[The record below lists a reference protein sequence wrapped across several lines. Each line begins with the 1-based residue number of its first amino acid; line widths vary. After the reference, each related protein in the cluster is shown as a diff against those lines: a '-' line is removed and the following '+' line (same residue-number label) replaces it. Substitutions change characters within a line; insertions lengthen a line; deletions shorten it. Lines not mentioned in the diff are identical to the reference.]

1 MRAIY
6 KIAKSELGTLFYSPI
21 AWLILVIFVFQ
32 IFSCFANL
40 LEYSVNMKT
49 LDQVQ
54 GYQSYML
61 FVIGGFAPY
70 MTIQSTLYLYIPL
83 LTMGLMSR
91 EYSSG
96 SIKLLFSSPISSLQ
110 IILGKYLSMLIYGL
124 IMMGSVLV
132 LVIVGYFSIK
142 DFDLSLVLS
151 GWLGLYLLMATY
163 AAIGLFMSTLTSYQI
178 VAALGTLTLISFL
191 NFIGSLWQHIEG
203 VREVMYWFSLK
214 GRADEPIRGLI
225 CSEDILYFILVSG
238 MFLGFSVLKLQL
250 ARQSCSMSVK
260 VGKYVGLV
268 ACVALVGY
276 ISTIPQ
282 LKCFYDATANKDRT
296 ITPNSQEILKQ
307 VDGGLTIT
315 SYVNLLDKFG
325 YLGMPSNWFNTRNIF
340 ETFTRFK
347 PETKLKSYYYYDNAA
362 GANASREEMDKAIER
377 LVLTSDINSKSILT
391 PEQMREKIDL
401 SAEEYRYVFLLE
413 RENGQ
418 KAFLRMY
425 DDQGKYPSEAEISA
439 VLKTMI
445 SKSPR
450 IAFLGGHGE
459 RSIHDRSG
467 VNYTSFTTVL
477 DSRGALINQGY
488 TPCTLTLSAGGDI
501 PADIDVLVI
510 ADLRK
515 ALTDDELIQ
524 VKRYIERGG
533 NLVVLGEP
541 RRPEYIAPVLEQLGL
556 AFVPGVL
563 VQPHEGY
570 AADYLWVTFTP
581 EGAELEPIFARM
593 VELNNVLTMPSATA
607 IYETENVGF
616 EAIPVFTTGTMK
628 CWNELE
634 TKNFSLEDP
643 TLNETIGEKENAYVT
658 GYALRR
664 DVKGKEQRVFVLGDA
679 DCISNAELGVDRE
692 FRRSN
697 YALIDG
703 MFRWLVYDE
712 YPIDIS
718 RPAAKDN
725 DVYLTPAGYA
735 WVKIFLRWV
744 CPAILVLLGCLIW
757 FSRRIGI

>member
-83 LTMGLMSR
+83 LTMGLMSQ

-238 MFLGFSVLKLQL
+238 MFLGFSVLKLQF

-268 ACVALVGY
+268 ACVALFGY

-563 VQPHEGY
+563 VQPHEEY

-628 CWNELE
+628 CWTELE

-643 TLNETIGEKENAYVT
+643 TLNEAIGEKENAYVT

-679 DCISNAELGVDRE
+679 DCISNAELGVARE

-757 FSRRIGI
+757 FSRRMK

>member
-238 MFLGFSVLKLQL
+238 MFLGFSVLKLQF

-268 ACVALVGY
+268 ACVALFGY

-488 TPCTLTLSAGGDI
+488 TPCTLTLSTGGDI
-501 PADIDVLVI
+501 PADVDVLVI

-643 TLNETIGEKENAYVT
+643 TLNEAIGEKENAYVT

-744 CPAILVLLGCLIW
+744 CPAILVLLGCVIW
-757 FSRRIGI
+757 FSRRMK

>member
-238 MFLGFSVLKLQL
+238 MFLGFSVLKLQF

-268 ACVALVGY
+268 ACVALFGY

-593 VELNNVLTMPSATA
+593 VELNKVLTMPSATA

-757 FSRRIGI
+757 FSRRMK

>member
-1 MRAIY
+1 
-6 KIAKSELGTLFYSPI
+6 
-21 AWLILVIFVFQ
+21 
-32 IFSCFANL
+32 
-40 LEYSVNMKT
+40 
-49 LDQVQ
+49 
-54 GYQSYML
+54 ML

-238 MFLGFSVLKLQL
+238 MFLGFSVLKLQF

-268 ACVALVGY
+268 ACVALFGY

-757 FSRRIGI
+757 FSRRMK

>member
-238 MFLGFSVLKLQL
+238 MFLGFSVLKVQF

-268 ACVALVGY
+268 ACVALFGY

-757 FSRRIGI
+757 FSRRMK

>member
-1 MRAIY
+1 
-6 KIAKSELGTLFYSPI
+6 
-21 AWLILVIFVFQ
+21 
-32 IFSCFANL
+32 
-40 LEYSVNMKT
+40 
-49 LDQVQ
+49 
-54 GYQSYML
+54 
-61 FVIGGFAPY
+61 
-70 MTIQSTLYLYIPL
+70 
-83 LTMGLMSR
+83 
-91 EYSSG
+91 
-96 SIKLLFSSPISSLQ
+96 
-110 IILGKYLSMLIYGL
+110 
-124 IMMGSVLV
+124 MMGSVLV

-238 MFLGFSVLKLQL
+238 MFLGFSVLKLQF

-268 ACVALVGY
+268 ACVALFGY

-524 VKRYIERGG
+524 VKCYIERGG

-757 FSRRIGI
+757 FSRRMK

>member
-1 MRAIY
+1 
-6 KIAKSELGTLFYSPI
+6 
-21 AWLILVIFVFQ
+21 
-32 IFSCFANL
+32 
-40 LEYSVNMKT
+40 
-49 LDQVQ
+49 
-54 GYQSYML
+54 
-61 FVIGGFAPY
+61 
-70 MTIQSTLYLYIPL
+70 
-83 LTMGLMSR
+83 
-91 EYSSG
+91 
-96 SIKLLFSSPISSLQ
+96 
-110 IILGKYLSMLIYGL
+110 
-124 IMMGSVLV
+124 MMGSVLV

-238 MFLGFSVLKLQL
+238 MFLGFSVLKLQF

-268 ACVALVGY
+268 ACVALFGY

-563 VQPHEGY
+563 VQPHEEY

-643 TLNETIGEKENAYVT
+643 TLNEAIGEKENAYVT

-757 FSRRIGI
+757 FSRRMK

>member
-21 AWLILVIFVFQ
+21 AWLIVVIFVFQ

-238 MFLGFSVLKLQL
+238 MFLGFSVLKLQF

-268 ACVALVGY
+268 ACVALFGY

-643 TLNETIGEKENAYVT
+643 TLNEAIGEKENAYVT

-757 FSRRIGI
+757 FSRRMK

>member
-238 MFLGFSVLKLQL
+238 MFLGFSVLKLQF

-268 ACVALVGY
+268 ACVALFGY

-340 ETFTRFK
+340 EAFTRFK

-488 TPCTLTLSAGGDI
+488 TPCTLTLSTGGDI
-501 PADIDVLVI
+501 PADVDVLVI

-541 RRPEYIAPVLEQLGL
+541 RRQEYIAPVLEQLGL

-593 VELNNVLTMPSATA
+593 VELNNVLTMPSAAA

-643 TLNETIGEKENAYVT
+643 TLNEAIGEKENAYVT

-679 DCISNAELGVDRE
+679 DCISNAELGIDRE

-703 MFRWLVYDE
+703 MFQWLVYDE
-712 YPIDIS
+712 YPIDVS

-725 DVYLTPAGYA
+725 DVYLTPVGYA

-744 CPAILVLLGCLIW
+744 CPAILVLLGCVIW
-757 FSRRIGI
+757 FSRRMK

>member
-238 MFLGFSVLKLQL
+238 MFLGFSVLKLQF

-268 ACVALVGY
+268 ACVALFGY

-347 PETKLKSYYYYDNAA
+347 PETELKSYYYYDNAA

-488 TPCTLTLSAGGDI
+488 TPCTLTLSTGGDI

-643 TLNETIGEKENAYVT
+643 TLNEAIGEKENAYVT

-744 CPAILVLLGCLIW
+744 CPAILVLLGCVIW
-757 FSRRIGI
+757 FSRRMK

>member
-238 MFLGFSVLKLQL
+238 MFLGFSVLKLQF

-268 ACVALVGY
+268 ACVALFGY

-488 TPCTLTLSAGGDI
+488 TPCTLTLSTGGDI

-643 TLNETIGEKENAYVT
+643 TLNEAIGEKENAYVT

-712 YPIDIS
+712 YRIDS
-718 RPAAKDN
+718 RRPAAKDN
-725 DVYLTPAGYA
+725 DVYFTRAGYA

-757 FSRRIGI
+757 FSRRMK

>member
-1 MRAIY
+1 
-6 KIAKSELGTLFYSPI
+6 
-21 AWLILVIFVFQ
+21 
-32 IFSCFANL
+32 
-40 LEYSVNMKT
+40 
-49 LDQVQ
+49 
-54 GYQSYML
+54 
-61 FVIGGFAPY
+61 
-70 MTIQSTLYLYIPL
+70 
-83 LTMGLMSR
+83 
-91 EYSSG
+91 
-96 SIKLLFSSPISSLQ
+96 
-110 IILGKYLSMLIYGL
+110 
-124 IMMGSVLV
+124 
-132 LVIVGYFSIK
+132 
-142 DFDLSLVLS
+142 
-151 GWLGLYLLMATY
+151 MATY

-238 MFLGFSVLKLQL
+238 MFLGFSVLKLQF

-268 ACVALVGY
+268 ACVALFGY

-488 TPCTLTLSAGGDI
+488 TPCTLTLSTGGDI

-643 TLNETIGEKENAYVT
+643 TLNEAIGEKENAYVT

-757 FSRRIGI
+757 FSRRMK

>member
-61 FVIGGFAPY
+61 FVIGGFVPY

-238 MFLGFSVLKLQL
+238 MFLGFSVLKLQF

-268 ACVALVGY
+268 ACVALFGY

-643 TLNETIGEKENAYVT
+643 TLNEAIGEKENAYVT

-757 FSRRIGI
+757 FSRRMK

>member
-40 LEYSVNMKT
+40 LEYSVNMRT

-238 MFLGFSVLKLQL
+238 MFLGFSVLKLQF

-268 ACVALVGY
+268 ACVALFGY

-347 PETKLKSYYYYDNAA
+347 PETELKSYYYYDNAA

-488 TPCTLTLSAGGDI
+488 TPCTLTLSTGGDI

-643 TLNETIGEKENAYVT
+643 TLNEAIGEKENAYVT

-757 FSRRIGI
+757 FSRRMK

>member
-49 LDQVQ
+49 LDQVH

-238 MFLGFSVLKLQL
+238 MFLGFSVLKLQF

-268 ACVALVGY
+268 ACVALFGY

-757 FSRRIGI
+757 FSRRMK

>member
-238 MFLGFSVLKLQL
+238 MFLGFSVLKLQF

-268 ACVALVGY
+268 ACVALFGY

-450 IAFLGGHGE
+450 RACLVGHGE
-459 RSIHDRSG
+459 RSMHDRSG

-488 TPCTLTLSAGGDI
+488 TPCTLTLSTGGDI

-643 TLNETIGEKENAYVT
+643 TLNEAIGEKENAYVT

-757 FSRRIGI
+757 FSRRMK

>member
-151 GWLGLYLLMATY
+151 GWLGLYLFMATY

-238 MFLGFSVLKLQL
+238 MFLGFSVLKLQF

-268 ACVALVGY
+268 ACVALFGY

-643 TLNETIGEKENAYVT
+643 TLNEAIGEKENAYVT

-757 FSRRIGI
+757 FSRRMK

>member
-238 MFLGFSVLKLQL
+238 MFLGFSVLKLQF

-268 ACVALVGY
+268 ACVALFGY

-347 PETKLKSYYYYDNAA
+347 PETELKSYYYYDNAA

-488 TPCTLTLSAGGDI
+488 TPCTLTLSTGGDI
-501 PADIDVLVI
+501 PADVDVLVI

-593 VELNNVLTMPSATA
+593 VELNNVLTMTSATA

-643 TLNETIGEKENAYVT
+643 TLNEAIGEKENAYVT

-744 CPAILVLLGCLIW
+744 CPAILVLLGCVIW
-757 FSRRIGI
+757 FSRRMK

>member
-238 MFLGFSVLKLQL
+238 MFLGFSVLKLQF

-268 ACVALVGY
+268 ACVALFGY

-362 GANASREEMDKAIER
+362 GANASREEMDKAIE
-377 LVLTSDINSKSILT
+377 LTSDINSKSILT

-488 TPCTLTLSAGGDI
+488 TPCTLTLSTGGDI

-643 TLNETIGEKENAYVT
+643 TLNEAIGEKENAYVT

-757 FSRRIGI
+757 FSRRMK

>member
-238 MFLGFSVLKLQL
+238 MFLGFSVLKLQF

-268 ACVALVGY
+268 ACVALFGY

-501 PADIDVLVI
+501 PDIDVLVI

-757 FSRRIGI
+757 FSRRMK

>member
-132 LVIVGYFSIK
+132 LVIIGYFSIK

-238 MFLGFSVLKLQL
+238 MFLGFSVLKLQF

-268 ACVALVGY
+268 ACVALFGY

-488 TPCTLTLSAGGDI
+488 TPCTLTLSTGGDI
-501 PADIDVLVI
+501 PADVDVLVI

-541 RRPEYIAPVLEQLGL
+541 RRQEYIAPVLEQLGL

-593 VELNNVLTMPSATA
+593 VELNNVLTMPSAAA

-643 TLNETIGEKENAYVT
+643 TLNEAIGEKENAYVT

-679 DCISNAELGVDRE
+679 DCISNAELGIDRE

-703 MFRWLVYDE
+703 MFQWLVYDE
-712 YPIDIS
+712 YPIDVS

-725 DVYLTPAGYA
+725 DVYLTPVGYA

-744 CPAILVLLGCLIW
+744 CPAILVLLGCVIW
-757 FSRRIGI
+757 FSRRMK

>member
-1 MRAIY
+1 MRVIY

-32 IFSCFANL
+32 VFGSFANL
-40 LEYSVNMKT
+40 LEYTVNAKT
-49 LDQVQ
+49 LGQMQ

-70 MTIQSTLYLYIPL
+70 TTIQSTLYLYIPL

-110 IILGKYLSMLIYGL
+110 IILGKYFSMLIYGL

-132 LVIVGYFSIK
+132 LVVVAFFSIK

-178 VAALGTLTLISFL
+178 IAALGTLTFISFL

-214 GRADEPIRGLI
+214 GRADESIRGLI

-238 MFLGFSVLKLQL
+238 MFLGFSVLKLQF
-250 ARQSCSMSVK
+250 ARRSCSMK

-268 ACVALVGY
+268 ACVALLGY
-276 ISTIPQ
+276 VSTIPQ

-347 PETKLKSYYYYDNAA
+347 PETKLKSYYYYDNSA
-362 GANASREEMDKAIER
+362 GMNLSREEMDKAIER
-377 LVLTSDINSKSILT
+377 LVLTSDINPKSILT

-401 SAEEYRYVFLLE
+401 SAEEYRYVFLIE

-418 KAFLRMY
+418 KAFLRMF

-439 VLKTMI
+439 VLKTMVAE
-445 SKSPR
+445 SPH
-450 IAFLGGHGE
+450 IAFLNGHGE
-459 RSIHDRSG
+459 RNIYDGSG

-477 DSRGALINQGY
+477 DSRGALVNQGY
-488 TPCTLTLSAGGDI
+488 TPYTLTLTEGGDI
-501 PADIDVLVI
+501 PSDVDVLVI

-524 VKRYIERGG
+524 IKRYIEHGG
-533 NLVVLGEP
+533 NLVVIGEP
-541 RRPEYIAPVLEQLGL
+541 RRQEYMAPVLEQLGL

-563 VQPHEGY
+563 VQPREGY
-570 AADYLWVTFTP
+570 VADYLWATFTP
-581 EGAELEPIFARM
+581 EGASLEPIFARM
-593 VELNNVLTMPSATA
+593 VELGNVLTMPSAAA
-607 IYETENVGF
+607 ICETENKGF
-616 EAIPVFTTGTMK
+616 EVIPVFTTATHG

-634 TKNFSLEDP
+634 TKNFSLEEP
-643 TLNETIGEKENAYVT
+643 RLNTALGEEEKAYVT

-664 DVKGKEQRVFVLGDA
+664 DVRGKEQRVFVLGDA
-679 DCISNAELGVDRE
+679 DCISNGEVSIYRKTVKASNFAVIAGV
-692 FRRSN
+692 FYWLS
-697 YALIDG
+697 DG
-703 MFRWLVYDE
+703 E
-712 YPIDIS
+712 APIDIR
-718 RPAAKDN
+718 RPVPPD
-725 DVYLTPAGYA
+725 DTVYLSQRAMNGARIAFMWGYPGMLLLIA
-735 WVKIFLRWV
+735 VFIWLR
-744 CPAILVLLGCLIW
+744 
-757 FSRRIGI
+757 RRGR

>member
-191 NFIGSLWQHIEG
+191 NFIGGLWQHIEG

-238 MFLGFSVLKLQL
+238 MFLGFSVLKLQF

-268 ACVALVGY
+268 ACVALFGY

-488 TPCTLTLSAGGDI
+488 TPCTLTLSTGGDI
-501 PADIDVLVI
+501 PADVDVLVI

-643 TLNETIGEKENAYVT
+643 TLNEAIGEKENAYVT

-757 FSRRIGI
+757 FSRRMK

>member
-238 MFLGFSVLKLQL
+238 MFLGFSVLKLQF

-268 ACVALVGY
+268 ACVALFGY

-488 TPCTLTLSAGGDI
+488 TPCTLTLSAAGDF

-757 FSRRIGI
+757 FSRRMK

>member
-238 MFLGFSVLKLQL
+238 MFLGFSVLKLQF

-268 ACVALVGY
+268 ACVALFGY

-467 VNYTSFTTVL
+467 VNNTSFTTVL

-757 FSRRIGI
+757 FSRRMK

>member
-1 MRAIY
+1 
-6 KIAKSELGTLFYSPI
+6 
-21 AWLILVIFVFQ
+21 
-32 IFSCFANL
+32 
-40 LEYSVNMKT
+40 
-49 LDQVQ
+49 
-54 GYQSYML
+54 
-61 FVIGGFAPY
+61 
-70 MTIQSTLYLYIPL
+70 
-83 LTMGLMSR
+83 
-91 EYSSG
+91 
-96 SIKLLFSSPISSLQ
+96 
-110 IILGKYLSMLIYGL
+110 
-124 IMMGSVLV
+124 MMGSVLV

-238 MFLGFSVLKLQL
+238 MFLGFSVLKLQF

-268 ACVALVGY
+268 ACVALFGY

-643 TLNETIGEKENAYVT
+643 TLNEAIGEKENAYVT

-757 FSRRIGI
+757 FSRRMK

>member
-70 MTIQSTLYLYIPL
+70 MTIQSTLYLYIQL

-238 MFLGFSVLKLQL
+238 MFLGFSVLKLQF

-268 ACVALVGY
+268 ACVALFGY

-757 FSRRIGI
+757 FSRRMK

>member
-238 MFLGFSVLKLQL
+238 MFLGFSVLKLQF

-268 ACVALVGY
+268 ACVALFGY

-377 LVLTSDINSKSILT
+377 LVLTYDINSKSILT

-488 TPCTLTLSAGGDI
+488 TPCTLTLSTGGDI

-643 TLNETIGEKENAYVT
+643 TLNEAIGEKENAYVT

-757 FSRRIGI
+757 FSRRMK

>member
-238 MFLGFSVLKLQL
+238 MFLGFSVLKLQF

-268 ACVALVGY
+268 ACVALFGY

-488 TPCTLTLSAGGDI
+488 TPCTLTLSTGGDI

-643 TLNETIGEKENAYVT
+643 TLNEAIGEKRM
-658 GYALRR
+658 L
-664 DVKGKEQRVFVLGDA
+664 
-679 DCISNAELGVDRE
+679 
-692 FRRSN
+692 
-697 YALIDG
+697 
-703 MFRWLVYDE
+703 M
-712 YPIDIS
+712 
-718 RPAAKDN
+718 
-725 DVYLTPAGYA
+725 
-735 WVKIFLRWV
+735 
-744 CPAILVLLGCLIW
+744 
-757 FSRRIGI
+757 

>member
-238 MFLGFSVLKLQL
+238 MFLGFSVLKLQF

-268 ACVALVGY
+268 ACVALFGY

-347 PETKLKSYYYYDNAA
+347 PETELKSYYYYDNAA

-488 TPCTLTLSAGGDI
+488 TPCTLTLSIGGDI
-501 PADIDVLVI
+501 PADVDVLVI

-643 TLNETIGEKENAYVT
+643 TLNEAIGEKENAYVT

-744 CPAILVLLGCLIW
+744 CPAILVLLGCVIW
-757 FSRRIGI
+757 FSRRMK

>member
-1 MRAIY
+1 
-6 KIAKSELGTLFYSPI
+6 
-21 AWLILVIFVFQ
+21 
-32 IFSCFANL
+32 
-40 LEYSVNMKT
+40 
-49 LDQVQ
+49 
-54 GYQSYML
+54 
-61 FVIGGFAPY
+61 
-70 MTIQSTLYLYIPL
+70 
-83 LTMGLMSR
+83 
-91 EYSSG
+91 
-96 SIKLLFSSPISSLQ
+96 
-110 IILGKYLSMLIYGL
+110 
-124 IMMGSVLV
+124 MMGSVLV

-238 MFLGFSVLKLQL
+238 MFLGFSVLKLQF

-268 ACVALVGY
+268 ACVALFGY

-362 GANASREEMDKAIER
+362 GANALREEMDKAIER

-643 TLNETIGEKENAYVT
+643 TLNEAIGEKENAYVT

-757 FSRRIGI
+757 FSRRMK

>member
-238 MFLGFSVLKLQL
+238 MFLGFSVLKLQF

-268 ACVALVGY
+268 ACVALFGY

-570 AADYLWVTFTP
+570 AADYLWVAFTP

-643 TLNETIGEKENAYVT
+643 TLNEAIGEKENAYVT

-757 FSRRIGI
+757 FSRRMK

>member
-124 IMMGSVLV
+124 IMMVSVLV

-238 MFLGFSVLKLQL
+238 MFLGFSVLKLQF

-268 ACVALVGY
+268 ACVALFGY

-347 PETKLKSYYYYDNAA
+347 PETELKSYYYYDNAA

-488 TPCTLTLSAGGDI
+488 TPCTLTLSTGGDI
-501 PADIDVLVI
+501 PADVDVLVI

-643 TLNETIGEKENAYVT
+643 TLNEAIGEKENAYVT

-744 CPAILVLLGCLIW
+744 CPAILVLLGCVIW
-757 FSRRIGI
+757 FSRRMK

>member
-142 DFDLSLVLS
+142 DFDFSLVLS

-238 MFLGFSVLKLQL
+238 MFLGFSVLKLQF

-268 ACVALVGY
+268 ACGFVRLY
-276 ISTIPQ
+276 FHDPST
-282 LKCFYDATANKDRT
+282 
-296 ITPNSQEILKQ
+296 
-307 VDGGLTIT
+307 
-315 SYVNLLDKFG
+315 
-325 YLGMPSNWFNTRNIF
+325 
-340 ETFTRFK
+340 
-347 PETKLKSYYYYDNAA
+347 
-362 GANASREEMDKAIER
+362 
-377 LVLTSDINSKSILT
+377 
-391 PEQMREKIDL
+391 
-401 SAEEYRYVFLLE
+401 
-413 RENGQ
+413 
-418 KAFLRMY
+418 
-425 DDQGKYPSEAEISA
+425 
-439 VLKTMI
+439 
-445 SKSPR
+445 
-450 IAFLGGHGE
+450 
-459 RSIHDRSG
+459 
-467 VNYTSFTTVL
+467 
-477 DSRGALINQGY
+477 
-488 TPCTLTLSAGGDI
+488 
-501 PADIDVLVI
+501 
-510 ADLRK
+510 
-515 ALTDDELIQ
+515 
-524 VKRYIERGG
+524 
-533 NLVVLGEP
+533 
-541 RRPEYIAPVLEQLGL
+541 
-556 AFVPGVL
+556 
-563 VQPHEGY
+563 
-570 AADYLWVTFTP
+570 
-581 EGAELEPIFARM
+581 
-593 VELNNVLTMPSATA
+593 
-607 IYETENVGF
+607 
-616 EAIPVFTTGTMK
+616 
-628 CWNELE
+628 
-634 TKNFSLEDP
+634 
-643 TLNETIGEKENAYVT
+643 
-658 GYALRR
+658 
-664 DVKGKEQRVFVLGDA
+664 
-679 DCISNAELGVDRE
+679 
-692 FRRSN
+692 
-697 YALIDG
+697 
-703 MFRWLVYDE
+703 
-712 YPIDIS
+712 
-718 RPAAKDN
+718 
-725 DVYLTPAGYA
+725 
-735 WVKIFLRWV
+735 
-744 CPAILVLLGCLIW
+744 
-757 FSRRIGI
+757 

>member
-238 MFLGFSVLKLQL
+238 MFLGFSVLKLQF

-268 ACVALVGY
+268 ACVALFGY

-347 PETKLKSYYYYDNAA
+347 PETELKSYYYYDNAA

-488 TPCTLTLSAGGDI
+488 TPCTLTLSTGGDI
-501 PADIDVLVI
+501 PADVDVLVI

-643 TLNETIGEKENAYVT
+643 TLNEAIGEKENAYVT

-735 WVKIFLRWV
+735 WVKILLRWV

-757 FSRRIGI
+757 FSRRMK

>member
-238 MFLGFSVLKLQL
+238 MFLGFSVLKLQF

-268 ACVALVGY
+268 ACVALFGY

-533 NLVVLGEP
+533 NVVVLGEP

-643 TLNETIGEKENAYVT
+643 TLNEAIGEKENAYVT

-757 FSRRIGI
+757 FSRRMK

>member
-238 MFLGFSVLKLQL
+238 MFLGFSVLKLQF

-268 ACVALVGY
+268 ACVALFGY

-347 PETKLKSYYYYDNAA
+347 PETKLKSYDYYDNAA

-488 TPCTLTLSAGGDI
+488 TPCTLTLSTGGDI

-643 TLNETIGEKENAYVT
+643 TLNEAIGEKENAYVT

-757 FSRRIGI
+757 FSRRMK

>member
-238 MFLGFSVLKLQL
+238 MFLGFSVLKLQF

-268 ACVALVGY
+268 ACVALFGY

-488 TPCTLTLSAGGDI
+488 TPCTLTLSTGGDI

-757 FSRRIGI
+757 FSRRMK